1 MTINLNHIDNSI
13 LIGTNER
20 LRIDSSGRLLIGHT
34 ATDDRDGYNSA
45 LQISGTGGDDASIS
59 IGRWSANNSYPA
71 LTLSKSRN
79 GTIGSHTVLVADDYL
94 GGIQFQGDDG
104 SGYHVGASIA
114 ARVESG
120 VGNNDMPASLRF
132 NTNQG
137 TTGTTERMMIHGGG
151 NGHNILYGGR
161 VDILGYQGT
170 NITGGTSSNVLN
182 EQFLI
187 CPSAASSYDDNHTI
201 TFGQTKGDWYQGVNS
216 GYHTSFGLLWNWGGS
231 GGSGTRAVRAGI
243 HYDHRSSEKFKIWSS
258 HGDIEFKVDSG
269 QSGDETAETC
279 NTSAMTITHDG
290 YVQTPKNP
298 YFRAYHN
305 ASSDM
310 NGVVIWNSTQNNNGS
325 VYDTST
331 GVFTAPIAGFYWF
344 AFTVKGRAV
353 GNTVYARAEKS
364 TNGGSSYSGIGPALE
379 FHNDILSAHTTA
391 SFGEYLNASDKVRIG
406 SGSNVRIDG
415 SNGFSGF
422 LAG

>member
-1 MTINLNHIDNSI
+1 MTGDADADELVLESSGNTGMSI
-13 LIGTNER
+13 LSPGSGESSIYFGNPGTNGQKEAWIKYYHETHSTTANRRALAFRTSGTER
-20 LRIDSSGRLLIGHT
+20 LRIDSSGRVIIGHT

-45 LQISGTGGDDASIS
+45 LQVSGTGGDDASVS
-59 IGRWSANNSYPA
+59 IGRWSANASYPG

-132 NTNQG
+132 STNQG

-161 VDILGYQGT
+161 VDVLGYQGT

-182 EQFLI
+182 EQFLV

-216 GYHTSFGLLWNWGGS
+216 GYNTSFGLLWNWGGS
-231 GGSGTRAVRAGI
+231 GGSGGRVVRAGI
-243 HYDHRSSEKFKIWSS
+243 HYDHRAQEKFKFWSS
-258 HGDIEFKVDSG
+258 
-269 QSGDETAETC
+269 
-279 NTSAMTITHDG
+279 
-290 YVQTPKNP
+290 YV
-298 YFRAYHN
+298 FL
-305 ASSDM
+305 S
-310 NGVVIWNSTQNNNGS
+310 VI
-325 VYDTST
+325 
-331 GVFTAPIAGFYWF
+331 
-344 AFTVKGRAV
+344 K
-353 GNTVYARAEKS
+353 K
-364 TNGGSSYSGIGPALE
+364 
-379 FHNDILSAHTTA
+379 
-391 SFGEYLNASDKVRIG
+391 
-406 SGSNVRIDG
+406 
-415 SNGFSGF
+415 
-422 LAG
+422 